1 MVRPVMGFLSDL
13 RGDEPKLS
21 SPRGRRFKNLRI
33 FSNHWNGTSHLRFGG
48 IQLRISFRLREKKS
62 TELSEGERRTFQNPA
77 GFFKPCFSLAPF
89 PHFLNGAHLGVNF
102 PSAN

>member
-33 FSNHWNGTSHLRFGG
+33 FSSHWNGTSHLRFGG
-48 IQLRISFRLREKKS
+48 IQLGKFFRLREKSS
-62 TELSEGERRTFQNPA
+62 TE
-77 GFFKPCFSLAPF
+77 PF
-89 PHFLNGAHLGVNF
+89 HGGDTL
-102 PSAN
+102 